1 MFFLNNWSLIIN
13 EGQNWTDNN
22 KVFFIVMVI
31 EISSTGLRWTQKC
44 YLVKLVK
51 GIPTLPHF
59 THNCNTDTCM
69 YKQLK
74 NMHIFSPTQKC

>member
-1 MFFLNNWSLIIN
+1 MVFLNNWSLIIN

-44 YLVKLVK
+44 CLVKLVK
-51 GIPTLPHF
+51 GIPILPHLIIES
-59 THNCNTDTCM
+59 
-69 YKQLK
+69 QL
-74 NMHIFSPTQKC
+74 